1 MVCPLFA
8 VEIMYYFID
17 KLKKTANILICIV
30 CACIGAFM
38 IDGPYPVLK
47 LMPWSW
53 ESAFAS
59 ISFYCFG
66 NMLTKKFSL
75 NEIKSYI
82 IEKNILFIVLIIIIT
97 PILFFLSHWN
107 GHISLGTGLMGKHPV
122 VFYIN
127 ALLGI
132 VDVFIFAV
140 LFCSI
145 NFRTHAM
152 QLFNKWLLFFGKNSF
167 YVMATHIPV
176 RAAVILITV
185 KLLHSSNAVVTRE
198 IIPCTLICVITCV
211 ICSVLAVFIQK
222 LKNLQISNKRVA

>member
-1 MVCPLFA
+1 
-8 VEIMYYFID
+8 
-17 KLKKTANILICIV
+17 
-30 CACIGAFM
+30 
-38 IDGPYPVLK
+38 
-47 LMPWSW
+47 
-53 ESAFAS
+53 
-59 ISFYCFG
+59 
-66 NMLTKKFSL
+66 
-75 NEIKSYI
+75 
-82 IEKNILFIVLIIIIT
+82 
-97 PILFFLSHWN
+97 
-107 GHISLGTGLMGKHPV
+107 MGKHPV